1 LYTVTML
8 DHFQNPRNAGELPS
22 PAVAVE
28 VTNPAC
34 GDILRLSLSIEK
46 AGVVETKIAEV
57 RFKAKGCA
65 PAIACGSMLTELIKG
80 KTLREAARVSSADI
94 VSGLGGL
101 PPEGG
106 HAAVLASDALKAA
119 LQQAREVL
127 SREQAGSQQ

>member
-1 LYTVTML
+1 MYTPTLL

-22 PAVAVE
+22 PAVAAE

-34 GDILRLSLSIEK
+34 GDILRLSLSIQQASIGE
-46 AGVVETKIAEV
+46 AKIAEV

-65 PAIACGSMLTELIKG
+65 PAIACGSLLTELIKG
-80 KTLREAARVSSADI
+80 KTLDEAALVSAADI
-94 VSGLGGL
+94 ISGLGGL

-119 LQQAREVL
+119 LQQAREL
-127 SREQAGSQQ
+127 SSREQASQQ